1 MPNALLSHH
10 ANALLWMSSPQHV
23 AVSCKCF
30 QTSRKQGKPV
40 TRTKNGQKSASQVL
54 QRFYH
59 LHRVYSSNLLN
70 LWHIWFCTAYIYS
83 RMRAR
88 STSDSHI
95 WCHFQMPSWPA
106 APVHPQLFR
115 HHQGPS
121 WPSKCRCRSGWSWGR
136 LPLLRQTRLHPTS
149 ALLST
154 ASSNTSTPNIH
165 MPAHASSHSNTWT
178 PTHLHT
184 EDHHIQTL
192 QHPTSTQ
199 LHTEDHHIQT
209 LQHPHSCTQKITTFK
224 HFNTQHPHS
233 CTQKITTFKHF
244 NTQHPH
250 IENQSPHS
258 NISTPNTCT
267 QKITFKCFNTQ
278 QPHTCTQTT
287 TFKPFNT
294 HTPAHRPPHSNTWT
308 PTHLHTK
315 DHIQTLQHPTATH
328 LHTDHHIQTLQQPH
342 TCTQATTFKHL
353 NTQQPHT
360 CTLVSMWG
368 GAGGGHMR
376 CHSGREHAEKG
387 FRKNKDQSWKKG
399 GPWSVIHFIWKYIT
413 KERLHCIF
421 INGTTVFSSQV
432 PLYFL
437 LKVLLYVC
445 QRHHCIFITKAAVFS
460 SKVLLSFHQRC
471 YCIFIKDTT
480 VFFIKGA
487 TILSSK
493 VPLFIKCAT
502 VFLPKG
508 PQFIKCATVFSSMVP
523 LYFRMHPS
531 QY

>member
-1 MPNALLSHH
+1 
-10 ANALLWMSSPQHV
+10 MSSPQQA
-23 AVSCKCF
+23 AVSCKWF
-30 QTSRKQGKPV
+30 QTSEKTRRK
-40 TRTKNGQKSASQVL
+40 TCDKNKELTEECQPGTPW
-54 QRFYH
+54 FYR
-59 LHRVYSSNLLN
+59 LHKVYSSSLLN
-70 LWHIWFCTAYIYS
+70 LWLTYLILHSIYS
-83 RMRAR
+83 CMGAH

-95 WCHFQMPSWPA
+95 WCHFQTPSWPV
-106 APVHPQLFR
+106 APAHPQLSR

-178 PTHLHT
+178 PTHLHR
-184 EDHHIQTL
+184 
-192 QHPTSTQ
+192 
-199 LHTEDHHIQT
+199 DHHIQT
-209 LQHPHSCTQKITTFK
+209 LQHPHTCTQKIITFK
-224 HFNTQHPHS
+224 R
-233 CTQKITTFKHF
+233 F

-250 IENQSPHS
+250 IEDRSPHS

-278 QPHTCTQTT
+278 PPHTCTQIT

-294 HTPAHRPPHSNTWT
+294 HTPAHRSPHSNTSTPSHRPPHSNTST
-308 PTHLHTK
+308 PTHLHTG
-315 DHIQTLQHPTATH
+315 QHVGW
-328 LHTDHHIQTLQQPH
+328 
-342 TCTQATTFKHL
+342 C
-353 NTQQPHT
+353 
-360 CTLVSMWG
+360 W
-368 GAGGGHMR
+368 R

-399 GPWSVIHFIWKYIT
+399 GPWSVIHFTWKYIT

-421 INGTTVFSSQV
+421 YQWYYCIFIRGSTV
-432 PLYFL
+432 FL

-445 QRHHCIFITKAAVFS
+445 QRHPCIFITKATVFS
-460 SKVLLSFHQRC
+460 SKVLLYFHQSYHC
-471 YCIFIKDTT
+471 
-480 VFFIKGA
+480 VFIKGA

-502 VFLPKG
+502 VFLPKV
-508 PQFIKCATVFSSMVP
+508 PPFIKCATVFLSMVP
-523 LYFRMHPS
+523 PYFRMHPS